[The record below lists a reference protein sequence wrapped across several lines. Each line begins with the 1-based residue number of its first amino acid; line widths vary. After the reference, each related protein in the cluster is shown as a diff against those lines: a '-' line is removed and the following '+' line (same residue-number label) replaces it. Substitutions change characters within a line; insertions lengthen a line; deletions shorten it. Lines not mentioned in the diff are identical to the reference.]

1 MEPWIPYLIQF
12 ASWIMAMVVL
22 IWLSNHLLDKLLA
35 YKRQIK
41 SADIQN
47 DRQRSTQQLK
57 LQAYERLLL
66 LLDRIT
72 LPSLLTRIN
81 TQEADAEELSLAM
94 HLTIQ
99 REFEHNITQRLYVK
113 DNLWQIIQLVRE
125 ELSTAV
131 QVLSEQ
137 ETGKVSKERFIQLI
151 LHFHQTR
158 GKDLVEKA
166 MAAIKE
172 ESTLAMN

>member
-1 MEPWIPYLIQF
+1 
-12 ASWIMAMVVL
+12 MAMVVL